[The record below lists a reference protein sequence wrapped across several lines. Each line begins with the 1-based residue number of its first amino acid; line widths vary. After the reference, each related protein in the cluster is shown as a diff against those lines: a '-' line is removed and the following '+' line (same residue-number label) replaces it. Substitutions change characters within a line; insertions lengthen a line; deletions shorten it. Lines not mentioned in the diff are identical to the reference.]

1 MKSMRRG
8 QTHRGIDPMDF
19 ESMHNN
25 THIHTQTDTH
35 VHRYT
40 HIQKKRETHRP
51 TDRAT
56 PRYGHRKSET
66 QTDLKRHEHRAQPH
80 TLTRQTLTHSERQQ
94 STQENHG
101 CSRSPAPGTKSAALG
116 TAAPGT
122 AALKV
127 RHCGTA
133 ALKVRHCG
141 TDNKFLIFSIFNVFF
156 YFCQCGVGWFT
167 VCYAKIILKL
177 CNFIKIIGLK
187 QF

>member
-1 MKSMRRG
+1 MVNILFIAALSG
-8 QTHRGIDPMDF
+8 SLAAAASGGD
-19 ESMHNN
+19 
-25 THIHTQTDTH
+25 
-35 VHRYT
+35 V
-40 HIQKKRETHRP
+40 
-51 TDRAT
+51 
-56 PRYGHRKSET
+56 PR
-66 QTDLKRHEHRAQPH
+66 
-80 TLTRQTLTHSERQQ
+80 
-94 STQENHG
+94 G

-116 TAAPGT
+116 TAAP
-122 AALKV
+122 
-127 RHCGTA
+127 GTA